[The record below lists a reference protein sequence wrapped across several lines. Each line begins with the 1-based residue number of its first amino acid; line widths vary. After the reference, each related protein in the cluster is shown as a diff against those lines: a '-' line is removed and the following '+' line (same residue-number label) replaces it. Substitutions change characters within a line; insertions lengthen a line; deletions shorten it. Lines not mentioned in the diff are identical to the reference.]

1 MPKVNDPKYISEYR
15 SISILPVLSK
25 LYERLILDQI
35 LDHIETQQLLAE
47 QKSEYRKGRSTV
59 TMLLKLKS
67 DILNVMKKEEV
78 TLSLM
83 ANFAKVFDIVDYLIL
98 LKKMHKLRFGK
109 NSL

>member
-47 QKSEYRKGRSTV
+47 YRKGRSTV
-59 TMLLKLKS
+59 TMLLKLKN

-83 ANFAKVFDIVDYLIL
+83 ANFVKVYDTVDYLIL